1 MYNQYKIYLNGQDIT
16 SRCNQGFPIK
26 QCLNESLDSA
36 TIVLTTQKNLDLKP
50 IESYMVIE
58 ELNSGFKKDFVVQR
72 YERQIYCRKPLCY
85 KYIISLMNGKT
96 IFNKRLMPSMA
107 FTQPKSGTRYTLK
120 DCLERIRDNYPLETE
135 LNHSRTR
142 LFQLDDDIVSNRK
155 APQLFLTRPTLSEAL
170 DAVLQVENKISTIE
184 NAYKLIENLGKNE
197 VNPDL
202 PTVKALD
209 FNMIGNEITTKEI
222 VNDLMSQSEEDYANS
237 TITYIENGLTEDN
250 QNEAAVVYPGK
261 GLWATFRTPSQ
272 IGEMLTDDNATM
284 IVDRPINEIV
294 KVKVKT
300 RAAVKLYSG
309 VEGLGT
315 QNLFIEIDITDFV
328 FEREQYDALKTQ
340 SKWSYF
346 WNPSSNLTKNNTLY
360 YSHGDNKIY
369 KILNDSYSPFGI
381 DGQLDSILDNMKK
394 NNKLPPITVSG
405 VSVGIS
411 AISVTFNFAK
421 NNNPSEDGG
430 YQYEIAFSDVSKDTT
445 LYQIEYIP
453 LTDIVGKS
461 VKYDDSVRLEA
472 NININQSNN
481 VVDVNNAGRNTFGLV
496 QRLGNGM
503 YKISYR
509 FAKLGLVPKIGDYL
523 GNYVVTEVETAN
535 YDNYV
540 EAIIT
545 LNKNFNMLSMYT
557 GLDQNFR
564 PFEVPKNGVT
574 AYLNYEEFLIFS
586 ITQKEGTEAYNT
598 SFINNYDFIIK
609 TLTTS
614 INDLIITNC
623 VFITRYNDDDGNQE
637 YNYTLLPAFTTS
649 YGNSMILAVEFNDV
663 ISSGKKLNDNVEQN
677 VKYTNN
683 DGIFDRFRVQF
694 LNLPDQNSYYYDY
707 TKPGEETRN
716 PSNSDFSFS
725 NNLPTIEPTDIPASA
740 VMIGTDNF
748 VYQKDPSEIIKFN
761 YYLHCVPAKDSI
773 NKIIIGKHFTSMN
786 ALVTRLSALR
796 KMVAY
801 QSTTAGQIYKPL
813 NNVQCYGS
821 IRFPDG
827 GFTVEQTN
835 TYIKISLIGPQPNLV
850 SWAIGDESG
859 NLYLGV
865 NGNYPEIYI
874 YFRNKRDI

>member
-58 ELNSGFKKDFVVQR
+58 ELNSGFKKDFVVQK

-107 FTQPKSGTRYTLK
+107 FTQPKTGTRYTLK

-209 FNMIGNEITTKEI
+209 FNMIGNEITTTEI

-411 AISVTFNFAK
+411 AISITFNFAK

-461 VKYDDSVRLEA
+461 VKYDDSVRLES

-481 VVDVNNAGRNTFGLV
+481 VVDINNAGRNTFGLV

-523 GNYVVTEVETAN
+523 GSYVVTEVETAN

-540 EAIIT
+540 EAVIT

-564 PFEVPKNGVT
+564 PFEVPKSGVT

-598 SFINNYDFIIK
+598 SFINNYDFVMK

-614 INDLIITNC
+614 ISDLIITNC
-623 VFITRYNDDDGNQE
+623 VFITRYNDDEGNQE
-637 YNYTLLPAFTTS
+637 YNYTLLPTFTTS

-677 VKYTNN
+677 VKYTDN

-716 PSNSDFSFS
+716 PSDSDFSFS

-740 VMIGTDNF
+740 IMIGTDNF

-835 TYIKISLIGPQPNLV
+835 TYIKVSLIGPQPNLV

-865 NGNYPEIYI
+865 NGNYPEFYI

>member
-107 FTQPKSGTRYTLK
+107 FTQPKTGTRYTLK

-209 FNMIGNEITTKEI
+209 FNMIGNEITTKGI

-300 RAAVKLYSG
+300 RATIKLYSG

-346 WNPSSNLTKNNTLY
+346 WNPSSDLTKNNTIY
-360 YSHGDNKIY
+360 YIHGDNKIY
-369 KILNDSYSPFGI
+369 NISNNSYSPFGI
-381 DGQLDSILDNMKK
+381 NGQLDSILDNMKK
-394 NNKLPPITVSG
+394 NNKLPSITVSG
-405 VSVGIS
+405 ISVGIS

-421 NNNPSEDGG
+421 NNNPSENGG

-453 LTDIVGKS
+453 LTDVVGKS
-461 VKYDDSVRLEA
+461 VKYDDSVLLES

-481 VVDVNNAGRNTFGLV
+481 VVDINNAGRNTFGLV

-523 GNYVVTEVETAN
+523 GSYVVTEVETAN

-540 EAIIT
+540 EAVIT

-598 SFINNYDFIIK
+598 SFINNYDFVIK

-614 INDLIITNC
+614 ITDLIITNS
-623 VFITRYNDDDGNQE
+623 VFITRYNDDEGNQE
-637 YNYTLLPAFTTS
+637 YNYTLLPTFTTS

-677 VKYTNN
+677 VKYTDN

-694 LNLPDQNSYYYDY
+694 LNLSDQNSYYYDY

-740 VMIGTDNF
+740 IMIGTDNF

-773 NKIIIGKHFTSMN
+773 NKIIIGKNFTSMN

>member
-58 ELNSGFKKDFVVQR
+58 ELNSGFKKDFVVQK

-96 IFNKRLMPSMA
+96 IFNKRLMPSIA
-107 FTQPKSGTRYTLK
+107 FTQPKTGTRYTLK

-209 FNMIGNEITTKEI
+209 FNMIGNEITTTEI

-346 WNPSSNLTKNNTLY
+346 WNPSSDLTKNNTLY

-411 AISVTFNFAK
+411 AISITFNFAK

-461 VKYDDSVRLEA
+461 VKYDDSVRLES

-481 VVDVNNAGRNTFGLV
+481 VVDINNAGRNTFGLV

-523 GNYVVTEVETAN
+523 GSYVVTEVETAN

-540 EAIIT
+540 EAVIT

-598 SFINNYDFIIK
+598 SFINNYDFVMK

-614 INDLIITNC
+614 ISDLIITNC
-623 VFITRYNDDDGNQE
+623 VFITRYNDDEGNQE
-637 YNYTLLPAFTTS
+637 YNYTLLPTFTTS

-677 VKYTNN
+677 VKYTDN

-716 PSNSDFSFS
+716 PSDSDFSFS

-740 VMIGTDNF
+740 IMIGTDNF

-865 NGNYPEIYI
+865 NGNYPEFYI

>member
-58 ELNSGFKKDFVVQR
+58 ELNSGFKKDFVVQK

-107 FTQPKSGTRYTLK
+107 FTQPKTGTRYTLK

-142 LFQLDDDIVSNRK
+142 LFQIDDNIVSNRK

-309 VEGLGT
+309 IEGLGT

-346 WNPSSNLTKNNTLY
+346 WNPSSDLTKNNTLY

-411 AISVTFNFAK
+411 AISITFNFAK

-461 VKYDDSVRLEA
+461 VKYDDSVRLES

-481 VVDVNNAGRNTFGLV
+481 VVDINNAGRNTFGLV

-523 GNYVVTEVETAN
+523 GSYVVTEVETAN

-540 EAIIT
+540 EAVIT

-574 AYLNYEEFLIFS
+574 TYLNYEEFLIFS

-598 SFINNYDFIIK
+598 SFINNYDFVMK

-614 INDLIITNC
+614 ISDLIITNC
-623 VFITRYNDDDGNQE
+623 VFITRYNDDEGNQE
-637 YNYTLLPAFTTS
+637 YNYTLLPTFTTS

-677 VKYTNN
+677 VKYTDN

-716 PSNSDFSFS
+716 PSDSDFSFS

-740 VMIGTDNF
+740 IMIGTDNF

-865 NGNYPEIYI
+865 NGNYPEFYI

>member
-58 ELNSGFKKDFVVQR
+58 ELNSGFKKDFVVQK

-107 FTQPKSGTRYTLK
+107 FTQPKTGTRYTLK

-142 LFQLDDDIVSNRK
+142 LFQIDDNIVSNRK

-309 VEGLGT
+309 IEGLGT

-346 WNPSSNLTKNNTLY
+346 WNPSSDLTKNNTLY

-411 AISVTFNFAK
+411 AISITFNFAK

-461 VKYDDSVRLEA
+461 VKYDDSVLLES

-481 VVDVNNAGRNTFGLV
+481 VVDINNAGRNTFGLV

-523 GNYVVTEVETAN
+523 GSYVVTEVETAN

-540 EAIIT
+540 EAVIT

-598 SFINNYDFIIK
+598 SFINNYDFVMK

-614 INDLIITNC
+614 ITDLIITNC
-623 VFITRYNDDDGNQE
+623 VFITRYNDDEGNQE
-637 YNYTLLPAFTTS
+637 YNYTLLPTFTTS

-663 ISSGKKLNDNVEQN
+663 ISSGKKLNGKVEQN
-677 VKYTNN
+677 VKYTDN

-694 LNLPDQNSYYYDY
+694 LNLSDPNSYQYSS
-707 TKPGEETRN
+707 EE
-716 PSNSDFSFS
+716 SGDSDFSFS

-821 IRFPDG
+821 IRFPNG

>member
-58 ELNSGFKKDFVVQR
+58 ELNSGFKKDFVVQK

-96 IFNKRLMPSMA
+96 IFNKRLMPRIA
-107 FTQPKSGTRYTLK
+107 FTQPKTGTRYTLK

-209 FNMIGNEITTKEI
+209 FNMIGNEITTTEI

-346 WNPSSNLTKNNTLY
+346 WNPSSDLTKNNTLY

-411 AISVTFNFAK
+411 AISITFNFAK

-461 VKYDDSVRLEA
+461 VKYDDSVRLES

-481 VVDVNNAGRNTFGLV
+481 VVDINNAGRNTFGLV

-523 GNYVVTEVETAN
+523 GSYVVTEVETAN

-540 EAIIT
+540 EAVIT

-598 SFINNYDFIIK
+598 SFINNYDFVMK

-614 INDLIITNC
+614 ISDLIITNC
-623 VFITRYNDDDGNQE
+623 VFITRYNDDEGNQE
-637 YNYTLLPAFTTS
+637 YNYTLLPTFTTS

-677 VKYTNN
+677 VKYTDN

-716 PSNSDFSFS
+716 PSDSDFSFS

-740 VMIGTDNF
+740 IMIGTDNF

-865 NGNYPEIYI
+865 NGNYPEFYI

>member
-1 MYNQYKIYLNGQDIT
+1 MYNQYKIDLNGQDIT

-58 ELNSGFKKDFVVQR
+58 ELNSRFKKDFVVQR

-142 LFQLDDDIVSNRK
+142 LFQIDDNIVSNRK

-294 KVKVKT
+294 KVKVKCISN
-300 RAAVKLYSG
+300 LYTYKNN
-309 VEGLGT
+309 VRLPNVTYFYE
-315 QNLFIEIDITDFV
+315 FDITDFV

-360 YSHGDNKIY
+360 YSHGDNKVY
-369 KILNDSYSPFGI
+369 GVSDDSYSPFGLAGKITALLNLKI
-381 DGQLDSILDNMKK
+381 DNGDLSPISLPGSWVGEERNNITFYWKKDKNEALHEYEYDMEPFPSDS
-394 NNKLPPITVSG
+394 
-405 VSVGIS
+405 
-411 AISVTFNFAK
+411 
-421 NNNPSEDGG
+421 PS
-430 YQYEIAFSDVSKDTT
+430 IKDDEMV
-445 LYQIEYIP
+445 YQIEYIP

-461 VKYDDSVRLEA
+461 VKYDDSVRLES

-481 VVDVNNAGRNTFGLV
+481 VVDINNAGRNTFGLV

-523 GNYVVTEVETAN
+523 GSYVVTEVETAN

-540 EAIIT
+540 EAVIT

-574 AYLNYEEFLIFS
+574 TYLNYEEFLIFS

-598 SFINNYDFIIK
+598 SFINNYDFVMK

-614 INDLIITNC
+614 LSDLIITNS
-623 VFITRYNDDDGNQE
+623 VFITRYNDDEGNQE
-637 YNYTLLPAFTTS
+637 YNYTLLPTFTTS

-663 ISSGKKLNDNVEQN
+663 ISSGKKLNGKVEQN

-694 LNLPDQNSYYYDY
+694 LNLSDPNSYQYSAN
-707 TKPGEETRN
+707 GE
-716 PSNSDFSFS
+716 SGDSDFSFS

>member
-1 MYNQYKIYLNGQDIT
+1 MYNQYKIYLNGEDIT
-16 SRCNQGFPIK
+16 KRCNQGFPVK

-58 ELNSGFKKDFVVQR
+58 ELNSGFKKDFVVQK

-107 FTQPKSGTRYTLK
+107 FTQPKTGTRYTLK

-142 LFQLDDDIVSNRK
+142 LFQIDDNIVSNRK

-309 VEGLGT
+309 IEGLGT

-346 WNPSSNLTKNNTLY
+346 WNPSSDLTKNNTLY

-411 AISVTFNFAK
+411 AISITFNFAK

-461 VKYDDSVRLEA
+461 VKYDDSVRLES

-481 VVDVNNAGRNTFGLV
+481 VVDINNAGRNTFGLV

-523 GNYVVTEVETAN
+523 GSYVVTEVETAN

-540 EAIIT
+540 EAVIT

-574 AYLNYEEFLIFS
+574 TYLNYEEFLIFS

-598 SFINNYDFIIK
+598 SFINNYDFVMK

-614 INDLIITNC
+614 ISDLIITNC
-623 VFITRYNDDDGNQE
+623 VFITRYNDDEGNQE
-637 YNYTLLPAFTTS
+637 YNYTLLPTFTTS

-677 VKYTNN
+677 VKYTDN

-716 PSNSDFSFS
+716 PSDSDFSFS

-740 VMIGTDNF
+740 IMIGTDNF

-865 NGNYPEIYI
+865 NGNYPEFYI

>member
-26 QCLNESLDSA
+26 QCLNESLYSA

-58 ELNSGFKKDFVVQR
+58 ELNSGFKKDFVVQK

-107 FTQPKSGTRYTLK
+107 FTQPKTGTRYTLK

-142 LFQLDDDIVSNRK
+142 LFQLDDDIVSNMK

-209 FNMIGNEITTKEI
+209 FNMIGNEITTTEI

-411 AISVTFNFAK
+411 AISITFNFAK

-461 VKYDDSVRLEA
+461 VKYDDSVRLES

-481 VVDVNNAGRNTFGLV
+481 VVDINNAGRNTFGLV

-523 GNYVVTEVETAN
+523 GSYVVTEVETAN

-540 EAIIT
+540 EAVIT

-598 SFINNYDFIIK
+598 SFINNYDFVMK

-614 INDLIITNC
+614 ISDLIITNC
-623 VFITRYNDDDGNQE
+623 VFITRYNDDEGNQE
-637 YNYTLLPAFTTS
+637 YNYTLLPTFTTS

-677 VKYTNN
+677 VKYTDN

-716 PSNSDFSFS
+716 PSDSDFSFS

-740 VMIGTDNF
+740 IMIGTDNF

-865 NGNYPEIYI
+865 NGNYPEFYI

>member
-58 ELNSGFKKDFVVQR
+58 ELNSGFKKDFVVQK

-96 IFNKRLMPSMA
+96 IFNKRLMPSIA
-107 FTQPKSGTRYTLK
+107 FTQPKTGTRYTLK

-209 FNMIGNEITTKEI
+209 FNMIGNEITTTEI

-346 WNPSSNLTKNNTLY
+346 WNPSSDLTKNNTLY

-411 AISVTFNFAK
+411 AISITFNFAK

-461 VKYDDSVRLEA
+461 VKYDDSVRLES

-481 VVDVNNAGRNTFGLV
+481 VVDINNAGRNTFGLV

-523 GNYVVTEVETAN
+523 GSYVVTEVETAN

-540 EAIIT
+540 EAVIT

-598 SFINNYDFIIK
+598 SFINNYDFVMK

-614 INDLIITNC
+614 ISDLIITNC
-623 VFITRYNDDDGNQE
+623 VFITRYNDDEGNQE
-637 YNYTLLPAFTTS
+637 YNYTLLPTFTTS

-663 ISSGKKLNDNVEQN
+663 ISSGKKLNGKVEQN

-716 PSNSDFSFS
+716 PSDSDFSFS

-740 VMIGTDNF
+740 IMIGTDNF

-827 GFTVEQTN
+827 GFTVEHTN

-865 NGNYPEIYI
+865 NGNYPEFYI

>member
-142 LFQLDDDIVSNRK
+142 LFQIDDNIVSNRK

>member
-107 FTQPKSGTRYTLK
+107 FTQPKTGTRYTLK

-523 GNYVVTEVETAN
+523 GSYVVTEVETAN

-540 EAIIT
+540 EAVIT

-598 SFINNYDFIIK
+598 SFINNYDFVMK

-614 INDLIITNC
+614 ISDLIITNC

>member
-58 ELNSGFKKDFVVQR
+58 ELNSGFKKDFVVQK

-209 FNMIGNEITTKEI
+209 FNMIGNEITTTEI

-309 VEGLGT
+309 IEGLGT

-346 WNPSSNLTKNNTLY
+346 WNPSSDLTKNNTLY

-411 AISVTFNFAK
+411 AISITFNFAK

-481 VVDVNNAGRNTFGLV
+481 VVDINNAGRNTFGLV

-523 GNYVVTEVETAN
+523 GSYVVTEVETAN

-540 EAIIT
+540 EAVIT

-574 AYLNYEEFLIFS
+574 TYLNYEEFLIFS

-598 SFINNYDFIIK
+598 SFINNYDFVMK

-614 INDLIITNC
+614 ISDLIITNC
-623 VFITRYNDDDGNQE
+623 VFITRYNDDEGNQE
-637 YNYTLLPAFTTS
+637 YNYTLLPTFTTS

-663 ISSGKKLNDNVEQN
+663 ISSGKKLNGKVEQN

-716 PSNSDFSFS
+716 PSDSDFSFS

-740 VMIGTDNF
+740 IMIGTDNF

-865 NGNYPEIYI
+865 NGNYPEFYI

>member
-58 ELNSGFKKDFVVQR
+58 ELNSGFKKDFVVQK

-107 FTQPKSGTRYTLK
+107 FTQPKTGTRYTLK

-222 VNDLMSQSEEDYANS
+222 VNNLMSQSEEDYANS

-381 DGQLDSILDNMKK
+381 NGQLDSILDNMKK